1 MDLKLEGKSAII
13 TGASRGLGFAVAK
26 ILASEGVNLVL
37 NARNAASLEESAQKL
52 RVAHTVEVFPVAGDI
67 TDRAMPA
74 QLMDSVKSRLGGLDL
89 LVTNAGGPP
98 AGSFES
104 FSDSDWEKAVEL
116 SFLCHVRLIRAAIP
130 LLKLS
135 PVASILTIT
144 SFSVKQPLPN
154 LILSNSIRSAT
165 VGLTKS
171 LSQELGPAG
180 IRVNSILPAWTK
192 TERVQELMNA
202 RAKANQTS
210 VEEEITK
217 LTHESSLGRLASPE
231 EFANVAVFLLSPAAS
246 FLTGVML
253 SVDGGFYR
261 GIY

>member
-217 LTHESSLGRLASPE
+217 LTFESSLGRLASPE

-261 GIY
+261 ATY

>member
-98 AGSFES
+98 VGSFES

-217 LTHESSLGRLASPE
+217 LTFESSLGRLASPE

-261 GIY
+261 ATY